1 MVPHQVPTEDA
12 RVRITITWELEDPES
27 DDADR
32 LCPYLAR
39 ADFRDVESRYVSAE
53 GAVAHVKGAIL
64 HCLAEFRD
72 PPTQITFIVLQKES
86 P

>member
-1 MVPHQVPTEDA
+1 MN
-12 RVRITITWELEDPES
+12 ITITWELEDPDS

-39 ADFRDVESRYVSAE
+39 ADFRDVESRYVNAE

-72 PPTQITFIVLQKES
+72 PPNKIVFTISEKES